1 MRFRQSLYQKYQ
13 QMLLYLI
20 FGALTTLV
28 SLISFWLL
36 LKLMGPEQTLE
47 INVFS
52 WIISVT
58 FAFFTNAK
66 WVFNQDHFK
75 LRNLVEFFMSRVA
88 TLIIEE
94 AILLI
99 FVYLL
104 HFNAML
110 IKLIA
115 QIVIIILNYVLSK
128 YCVFN

>member
-1 MRFRQSLYQKYQ
+1 MRFLQSLYQKYQ

-75 LRNLVEFFMSRVA
+75 LRNFVEFFMSRVA

>member
-1 MRFRQSLYQKYQ
+1 MRSLYRKYQ
-13 QMLLYLI
+13 QIILYLI
-20 FGALTTLV
+20 FGVLTTLV

-66 WVFNQDHFK
+66 LVFNQDHFQ
-75 LRNLVEFFMSRVA
+75 LYDLMEFFMSRVA

-99 FVYLL
+99 FVYIL
-104 HFNAML
+104 HLDAML

-115 QIVIIILNYVLSK
+115 QIVVIILNYFLSK
-128 YCVFN
+128 YCVFK

>member
-1 MRFRQSLYQKYQ
+1 MI
-13 QMLLYLI
+13 LYLI
-20 FGALTTLV
+20 FGVLTTLV

-66 WVFNQDHFK
+66 WVFNQDHFQ
-75 LRNLVEFFMSRVA
+75 LNDLMEFFMSRVA

-99 FVYLL
+99 FVYVL
-104 HFNAML
+104 HLDAN
-110 IKLIA
+110 
-115 QIVIIILNYVLSK
+115 
-128 YCVFN
+128 